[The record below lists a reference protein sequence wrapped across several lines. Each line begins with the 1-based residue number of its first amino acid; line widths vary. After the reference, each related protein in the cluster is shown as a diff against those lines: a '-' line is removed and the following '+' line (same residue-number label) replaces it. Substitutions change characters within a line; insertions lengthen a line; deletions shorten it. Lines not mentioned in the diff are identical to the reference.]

1 MTVKFKRALSILI
14 SAALLFAVVPLS
26 FAADAEPDNISK
38 LNELMEF
45 SSALYEMT
53 SRYSVKV
60 TAKDCLADPYSTAR
74 LIVKSW
80 KKLDYSGSVAYVNGH
95 NGLHIIQYRT
105 PDEAR
110 AAAERYEKQRN
121 VEYVTADKIFSVCM
135 EPGSE
140 SFLSWGFGKDYI
152 GTYAYAEAL
161 LESVGGLENLPSIT
175 VAVVDTGVDLDHPF
189 LKSRIVSG
197 GWDFVNNDGVPDDDF
212 YHGTHV
218 AGTVV
223 DGTLPNV
230 KIMPIKCM
238 DNTGDGTTA
247 NIALAMEYAYLKGCS
262 VANVSIIGYDPSGD
276 QLYSDVINAGSDSG
290 CVYCAAAGNFSYD
303 AGYFIP
309 AKIERCCTVA
319 AHDENKNLAAF
330 SNYGSCVDITAP
342 GVNIYSCWIGGGYN
356 YEDGTSMATP
366 HVSAACAMIRSFRP
380 ELSADETID
389 TIKSMAVDVGI
400 VGGGTGILRLDPA
413 FITGY
418 QPPEI
423 LLGDVDMNGV
433 VNANDA
439 LMLMRYTLGLIPESA
454 LDIMAADYDENGT
467 VNANDALAIFRRALG
482 LSNH

>member
-1 MTVKFKRALSILI
+1 MTINIKRVLTVLI
-14 SAALLFAVVPLS
+14 AAALLLTVVPLS
-26 FAADAEPDNISK
+26 FAAEAEPDNVSK

-45 SSALYEMT
+45 SSELYEMT
-53 SRYSVKV
+53 SAYSVRA
-60 TAKDCLADPYSTAR
+60 TAEDCLADPYATAR
-74 LIVKSW
+74 LIVKSRE
-80 KKLDYSGSVAYVNGH
+80 KLDYAGSVAHVNGH
-95 NGLHIIQYRT
+95 NGLHVIQYRT

-110 AAAERYEKQRN
+110 AAAEKYEKLKK

-140 SFLSWGFGKDYI
+140 SFLSWGYGRDYI
-152 GTYAYAEAL
+152 GTYAFAEAL
-161 LESVGGLENLPSIT
+161 LESAGGVENLPEIK

-189 LKSRIVSG
+189 IKSRIVSG

-230 KIMPIKCM
+230 KILPVKCM

-247 NIALAMEYAYLKGCS
+247 NIALAMEYAYLQGCD
-262 VANVSIIGYDPSGD
+262 VANVSIIGYDPGGE
-276 QLYSDVINAGSDSG
+276 QLYRDVIDAGFDSG
-290 CVYCAAAGNFSYD
+290 CSYIVAAGNFSYD
-303 AGYFIP
+303 AGLFIP

-319 AHDENKNLAAF
+319 AHDENKRLADF
-330 SNYGSCVDITAP
+330 SDYGSCVDITAP

-380 ELSADETID
+380 DLGADETIEVV
-389 TIKSMAVDVGI
+389 KGMAVDVGI
-400 VGGGTGILRLDPA
+400 TGGGTGILRLDPDY
-413 FITGY
+413 ITGY
-418 QPPEI
+418 QPPEV
-423 LLGDVDMNGV
+423 LYGDADMNGV

-439 LMLMRYTLGLIPESA
+439 LLVLRYTLGLIPETA
-454 LDIMAADYDENGT
+454 LDLIAADYDENGII
-467 VNANDALAIFRRALG
+467 NANDALAILRKALG
-482 LSNH
+482 IG